1 MIERPPSDAPRGL
14 CPVRGGCSARGCAA
28 MRAVA
33 VLRTAMRSA
42 ALDRTVGRVRGGLSG
57 VRWLQCAR
65 LGCGARGCS
74 GLPCALRVT
83 DPLDASAR
91 VVSGVRWLQCAR
103 LRCDARGLRWAAL
116 RAPRDR
122 SAGRSRAGCVRCA
135 VVAVRAVALRC
146 ARLRTAMRAV
156 ALRCAR
162 LRTAMRAGLR
172 PAVLQL
178 RWGQRN
184 RPGSDATE
192 HQGAFYFLDRLGDLD
207 AAGAGVGAVE
217 GGTTAPDPLR
227 I

>member
-28 MRAVA
+28 MRA
-33 VLRTAMRSA
+33 
-42 ALDRTVGRVRGGLSG
+42 
-57 VRWLQCAR
+57 
-65 LGCGARGCS
+65 GCG

-83 DPLDASAR
+83 DPLDAPAR
-91 VVSGVRWLQCAR
+91 VVSNPSWLQCAR
-103 LRCDARGLRWAAL
+103 LRCDARGCAAM
-116 RAPRDR
+116 RA
-122 SAGRSRAGCVRCA
+122 A
-135 VVAVRAVALRC
+135 ALRC
-146 ARLRTAMRAV
+146 ARLRT
-156 ALRCAR
+156 
-162 LRTAMRAGLR
+162 
-172 PAVLQL
+172 AVLQL

>member
-65 LGCGARGCS
+65 L
-74 GLPCALRVT
+74 
-83 DPLDASAR
+83 
-91 VVSGVRWLQCAR
+91 
-103 LRCDARGLRWAAL
+103 RCDARGCSAAHRDALSCAGPNRRTRPRGFVRCAVVAVRAVALRCARLQWAAL
-116 RAPRDR
+116 RAALDR
-122 SAGRSRAGCVRCA
+122 TVGRSRAGCVQSEL
-135 VVAVRAVALRC
+135 VAVRAVALRC
-146 ARLRTAMRAV
+146 ARLRTAMRAE
-156 ALRCAR
+156 
-162 LRTAMRAGLR
+162 LR

>member
-65 LGCGARGCS
+65 LRCDARGCS
-74 GLPCALRVT
+74 AAHRDALAALDRTVGRVRGGL
-83 DPLDASAR
+83 
-91 VVSGVRWLQCAR
+91 SGVRWLQCAR
-103 LRCDARGLRWAAL
+103 LRCDARGCSGLPCALRWTEPSD
-116 RAPRDR
+116 APAR
-122 SAGRSRAGCVRCA
+122 
-135 VVAVRAVALRC
+135 VVSNPSWLQC
-146 ARLRTAMRAV
+146 ARLRCDARGCAAMRAAAHRDARGAAPRGAAA
-156 ALRCAR
+156 AL
-162 LRTAMRAGLR
+162 
-172 PAVLQL
+172 
-178 RWGQRN
+178 GQRN

>member
-116 RAPRDR
+116 RVARDR
-122 SAGRSRAGCVRCA
+122 SVGRSRAGCVRCA

-146 ARLRTAMRAV
+146 ARLRCDARGCAAMRAV
-156 ALRCAR
+156 AHRDARGCA
-162 LRTAMRAGLR
+162 AMRAVAHRDARGAAARGAAAALGSAQPTGVR
-172 PAVLQL
+172 CDGTSRRVLL
-178 RWGQRN
+178 L
-184 RPGSDATE
+184 GS
-192 HQGAFYFLDRLGDLD
+192 
-207 AAGAGVGAVE
+207 
-217 GGTTAPDPLR
+217 PW
-227 I
+227 